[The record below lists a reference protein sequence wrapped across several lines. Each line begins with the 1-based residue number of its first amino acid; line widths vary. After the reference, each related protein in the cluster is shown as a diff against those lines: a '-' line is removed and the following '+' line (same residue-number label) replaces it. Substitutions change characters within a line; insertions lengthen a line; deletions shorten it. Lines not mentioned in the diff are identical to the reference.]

1 MRGSALA
8 AVLLA
13 IATGPAGAAPES
25 APADA
30 PTLPR
35 GTVAPS
41 APSSSAPSSSAAAP
55 PRAALPQRA
64 AVPLP
69 RPRPTA
75 PGQGFQPASAST
87 TIILPAGPPPLPAGL
102 PISAPLPR
110 PGPPRDE
117 AGLPIPGPL
126 GDPERDAAQ
135 TACLARLAGLAE
147 AEPEPPVLGPAGCET
162 RELVKLMAIRLP
174 GGGRIAV
181 HAPFQPQ
188 TRLRC
193 SMAEAFAQWVR
204 EDVVALTASA
214 GPITGLLVDSST
226 ECRTRNRV
234 VGAKMSEHGTGNAI
248 DVRAVSFVGGRN
260 LVLTDHLAD
269 KAVRTAL
276 ADSVCGR
283 FMTVLGP
290 GSDGYHESH
299 VHLDLAERRSGTK
312 LCKWEVRDASWKPP
326 AKPKADP
333 KAEPGKPGAK
343 PAGPA
348 PSEEPD
354 AEADMAEPAEE

>member
-1 MRGSALA
+1 
-8 AVLLA
+8 
-13 IATGPAGAAPES
+13 
-25 APADA
+25 
-30 PTLPR
+30 
-35 GTVAPS
+35 
-41 APSSSAPSSSAAAP
+41 
-55 PRAALPQRA
+55 RA

-69 RPRPTA
+69 RPRPAAA

-87 TIILPAGPPPLPAGL
+87 TIILPPAPPPLPAGL
-102 PISAPLPR
+102 PVTAPLPR

-117 AGLPIPGPL
+117 AGLPIPGPV

-162 RELVKLMAIRLP
+162 RELVKLTAIRLP
-174 GGGRIAV
+174 GGGRIAI

-193 SMAEAFAQWVR
+193 TMAEAFAQWVR

-248 DVRAVSFVGGRN
+248 DVRAVSFGGGRN

-269 KAVRTAL
+269 KGVRTAL
-276 ADSVCGR
+276 AESVCGR

-299 VHLDLAERRSGTK
+299 VHLDLAERRSGTR

-326 AKPKADP
+326 AKPKPDAKPPDA
-333 KAEPGKPGAK
+333 KPGKPAK
-343 PAGPA
+343 PAPT
-348 PSEEPD
+348 EEPD
-354 AEADMAEPAEE
+354 AEPEAEPDAAAPAAAAAAEE

>member
-1 MRGSALA
+1 M
-8 AVLLA
+8 
-13 IATGPAGAAPES
+13 PMPH
-25 APADA
+25 
-30 PTLPR
+30 
-35 GTVAPS
+35 
-41 APSSSAPSSSAAAP
+41 
-55 PRAALPQRA
+55 RA

-69 RPRPTA
+69 RPRPAAA

-87 TIILPAGPPPLPAGL
+87 TIILPPAPPPLPAGL
-102 PISAPLPR
+102 PVTAPLPR

-117 AGLPIPGPL
+117 AGLPIPGPV

-162 RELVKLMAIRLP
+162 RELVKLTAIRLP
-174 GGGRIAV
+174 GGGRIAI

-193 SMAEAFAQWVR
+193 TMAEAFAQWVR
-204 EDVVALTASA
+204 EDVVALTASS
-214 GPITGLLVDSST
+214 GPVTGLLVDSST

-248 DVRAVSFVGGRN
+248 DVRAVSFGGGRN

-269 KAVRTAL
+269 KGVRTAL
-276 ADSVCGR
+276 AESVCGR

-326 AKPKADP
+326 AKPNV
-333 KAEPGKPGAK
+333 KPDTKPAK
-343 PAGPA
+343 PAPT
-348 PSEEPD
+348 EEPD
-354 AEADMAEPAEE
+354 AEAETDPAEPAAAAAAAEE